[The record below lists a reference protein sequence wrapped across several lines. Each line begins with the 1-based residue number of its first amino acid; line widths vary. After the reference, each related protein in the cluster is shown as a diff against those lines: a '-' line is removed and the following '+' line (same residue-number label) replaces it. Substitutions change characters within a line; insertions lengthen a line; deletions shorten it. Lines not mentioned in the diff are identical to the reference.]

1 MAFLPDSRILVIEK
15 NTARVRLVI
24 GNAISSTD
32 PVLLVPNV
40 QGAGSEQ
47 GLLGI
52 AVDPGWP
59 ARPYV
64 YLQYTSTL
72 DPHIRISRFTVSG
85 DLSFTGNGALTADP
99 ASRYD
104 VISDIVDNYVFHNG
118 GGLRFGT
125 DGMLYSALGE
135 DLEACYAQLL
145 TTLYGKILRLDVSGL
160 PPGPGGPP
168 PYSAITPPGNP
179 FVAHPDIRAH
189 LIWAYGV
196 RNPYSFDV
204 DPSNG
209 DLMIADVGEVKQE
222 ELSWATGPG
231 MNFGWPV
238 REGYVPGPSVL
249 SCAGLDT
256 TGFTRPV
263 YAYPHDDEFGSAVIS
278 MGFYRRPPGAATGF
292 PAEYEGD
299 FFFTDVGPGWIR
311 RLKRDGASWS
321 LAPLVPGQPSL
332 ERWGHQ
338 PEGRI
343 TFGGVG
349 SDGALYYVFYHPA
362 GQIRRIVHHDPL
374 VGVGGGPRPGTL
386 LEAPRPVPARGH
398 VRLAYTLET
407 AGEVELAVYD
417 AAGRHVRR
425 LADGVEP
432 AGRREVR
439 WDGRDDAGREVEA
452 GLYFARLRAQGGVS
466 TRRIPLLR

>member
-1 MAFLPDSRILVIEK
+1 MRVPWTVSLTALLLAAELPPPARAFTPTTLPTNFSDEPVVGGLDWPVCMAFLPDGRILVIEK
-15 NTARVRLVI
+15 NTARVRQVI

-32 PVLLVPNV
+32 PVLVVPNV

-179 FVAHPDIRAH
+179 FATHPDIRAH

-222 ELSWATGPG
+222 
-231 MNFGWPV
+231 
-238 REGYVPGPSVL
+238 
-249 SCAGLDT
+249 
-256 TGFTRPV
+256 V
-263 YAYPHDDEFGSAVIS
+263 Y
-278 MGFYRRPPGAATGF
+278 
-292 PAEYEGD
+292 
-299 FFFTDVGPGWIR
+299 
-311 RLKRDGASWS
+311 
-321 LAPLVPGQPSL
+321 
-332 ERWGHQ
+332 
-338 PEGRI
+338 
-343 TFGGVG
+343 
-349 SDGALYYVFYHPA
+349 
-362 GQIRRIVHHDPL
+362 
-374 VGVGGGPRPGTL
+374 
-386 LEAPRPVPARGH
+386 
-398 VRLAYTLET
+398 
-407 AGEVELAVYD
+407 
-417 AAGRHVRR
+417 
-425 LADGVEP
+425 
-432 AGRREVR
+432 
-439 WDGRDDAGREVEA
+439 RDDAKVSEIV
-452 GLYFARLRAQGGVS
+452 LSDFAYRTGDARK
-466 TRRIPLLR
+466 